1 MHGMGVHNCLWTR
14 PLPLVVEVL
23 LLLWLPLGRLVWLR
37 LLLFLLL
44 LHLQQLALLIGLKS
58 AAGTR

>member
-1 MHGMGVHNCLWTR
+1 MHGMGVHNCLCTR